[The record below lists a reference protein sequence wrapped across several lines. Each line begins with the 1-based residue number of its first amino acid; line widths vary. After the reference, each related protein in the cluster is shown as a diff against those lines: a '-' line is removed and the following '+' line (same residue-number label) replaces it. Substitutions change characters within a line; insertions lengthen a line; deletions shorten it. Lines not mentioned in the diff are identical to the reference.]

1 MTRIYAELDRM
12 SNASEKLIQDEEKFG
27 SLRKEMNNIVT
38 TLGTVWQGEDYK
50 VFSEHAENYL
60 NSLIRA
66 QNVMIYFSNKMNRK
80 SKKYSSAYDNY
91 KERIKRYESTV
102 SSNAAVNYHPESL
115 VIGEKE

>member
-1 MTRIYAELDRM
+1 MTRIYAELDKM
-12 SNASEKLIQDEEKFG
+12 NKGSIKLIQDEEKFG
-27 SLRKEMNNIVT
+27 SLRKEMNDIVT

-80 SKKYSSAYDNY
+80 TKKYTSAYDQY
-91 KERIKRYESTV
+91 KERIKRYESSIGDNT
-102 SSNAAVNYHPESL
+102 AVNIVPNSL
-115 VIGEKE
+115 ETGVKE